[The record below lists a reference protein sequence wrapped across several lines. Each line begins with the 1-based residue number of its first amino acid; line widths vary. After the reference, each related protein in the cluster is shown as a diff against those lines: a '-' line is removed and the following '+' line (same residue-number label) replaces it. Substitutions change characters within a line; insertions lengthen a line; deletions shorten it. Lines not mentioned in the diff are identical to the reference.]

1 MHSLG
6 DDWAFH
12 SPSFCI
18 LLFDYIS
25 YLSLWSLTLPKSQRA
40 GKRARKYLGLMFCS
54 YNHNH
59 FHFLQTNAGIFFVET
74 LIPVPKKFNGN
85 FILFSWK
92 TFPKTNVSCFIKKN
106 IYSTT
111 YSWTQN
117 RELCGCHKTHMLC
130 KGITDTHCSG
140 KSYSLSRANTIGRK
154 D

>member
-1 MHSLG
+1 MLTIFIPINFVSWFGLIIMHSLG

-92 TFPKTNVSCFIKKN
+92 TFPKTNVSCFIKK
-106 IYSTT
+106 T
-111 YSWTQN
+111 YTQQHILEPRIEN
-117 RELCGCHKTHMLC
+117 YVVAIKHTCFAK
-130 KGITDTHCSG
+130 
-140 KSYSLSRANTIGRK
+140 A
-154 D
+154 